1 MKTFD
6 QINRR
11 THLYLGMFVM
21 PWLVMYG
28 VSSFMISHQD
38 WFRSDQPPVWKP
50 VFEREYQRQITEQVD
65 LRMVAL
71 EILKDCQLE
80 GAFWVQ
86 RPKPEE
92 IHINRFRFRDE
103 IRLIYSIKDQRLRA
117 ERQQFRWDRVVLR
130 MHFRGGFQQ
139 PTFFDALWAILVDVA
154 CAAILIWILSGLVM
168 WWRLARLRLWGALA
182 LGGGMVSFL
191 VLIWLL

>member
-21 PWLVMYG
+21 PWLMMYG

-38 WFRSDQPPVWKP
+38 WFRSDESASWKP
-50 VFEREYQRQITEQVD
+50 VFEREYQRPIPEQAD
-65 LRMVAL
+65 LREIAL
-71 EILKDCQLE
+71 EILKDCHLE

-103 IRLIYSIKDQRLRA
+103 IRLIYSIEDQRLRA

-139 PTFFDALWAILVDVA
+139 PTFFNDLWAILVDVA
-154 CAAILIWILSGLVM
+154 CAAIFIWIVSGLVM
-168 WWRLARLRLWGALA
+168 WWRVARLRLWGVVA

-191 VLIWLL
+191 LLIWRL